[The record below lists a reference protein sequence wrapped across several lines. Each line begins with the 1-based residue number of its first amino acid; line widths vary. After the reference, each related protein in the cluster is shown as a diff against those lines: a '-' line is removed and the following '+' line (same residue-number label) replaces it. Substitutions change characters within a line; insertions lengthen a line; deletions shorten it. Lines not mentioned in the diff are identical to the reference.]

1 MTTGST
7 GSRCPHGAGCRLRIR
22 SGHGSWGWLRWM
34 DLTSGHHLVKRF
46 GFPLEKDAATAL
58 AQVNELLSLD
68 ADPLVCRKIGD
79 LIVGSTLRGGPVP
92 YVETVRLRLG
102 AGLDP
107 ASPDVLTGEFL
118 SSWLAGKRALKQ
130 STRRGYAQHIAGPLT
145 ALAMIPLRRL
155 RAEQIAGRLAEL
167 DVSDATRHRILATLR
182 AACNAAVRQRLI
194 MFNPCNGVELAP
206 EERQPARVYGP
217 VEVGR
222 FLEHAETAGHRY
234 ALLYRLVLLRGLR
247 RGEACGLRWQDL
259 DIEPGHLRITQE
271 VLELGGRIVFD
282 TPKSK
287 TSRRVVSLDSETT
300 RLIKA
305 HQAAQRRERFAAGP
319 LYADGDLIF
328 CNQVGEVLRPGHVS
342 AEFKRL
348 ARGVG
353 LPAIKLHEGRHS
365 AATLALEAGLD
376 IKVVSAQL
384 GHSQTSI
391 THDLYQHVRQVVADD
406 AAERVAALLPPR
418 KAAQRTP

>member
-1 MTTGST
+1 MTTGSVFK
-7 GSRCPHGAGCRLRIR
+7 RCEHGGNCPDLRKR
-22 SGHGSWGWLRWM
+22 HHGSWFFAIWIYTTAGRWLLKRGGFEKRENADQALDSIRTLM
-34 DLTSGHHLVKRF
+34 ALDPDLAMK
-46 GFPLEKDAATAL
+46 
-58 AQVNELLSLD
+58 
-68 ADPLVCRKIGD
+68 RKIGD
-79 LIVGSTLRGGPVP
+79 LVRTSTLRGGVVP
-92 YVETVRLRLG
+92 DVEMVKRRIG
-102 AGLDP
+102 AGNDP
-107 ASPDVLTGEFL
+107 ASPDLLTGDWL
-118 SSWLAGKRALKQ
+118 TQWLACKGALKQ
-130 STRRGYAQHIAGPLT
+130 STRRSYNQHILGPL
-145 ALAMIPLRRL
+145 APLAEIPLPRL
-155 RAEQIAGRLAEL
+155 RTEQIAARLAEL

-217 VEVGR
+217 AEVGR

-259 DIEPGHLRITQE
+259 DIESGHLRVTQE

-287 TSRRVVSLDSETT
+287 TSRRVVSLDSETR

-319 LYADGDLIF
+319 SYTDSDLIF

-348 ARGVG
+348 ARGAS

-418 KAAQRTP
+418 KAAE